1 MFVLD
6 LFQVVAEIRIILG
19 NVCGADEDEVDKNE
33 ILSLVNVT
41 EKALQLRDEDAQWL
55 TRSTAKSGAEYFASR
70 SYHGLDINSSDSLPG
85 RFLAGRSGKASG
97 YEDEKADSSF
107 E

>member
-1 MFVLD
+1 MH
-6 LFQVVAEIRIILG
+6 IILG
-19 NVCGADEDEVDKNE
+19 NVCGADDDEVDKNDV
-33 ILSLVNVT
+33 LSLVTVT
-41 EKALQLRDEDAQWL
+41 EKALQVRDEDAQSL

-97 YEDEKADSSF
+97 YKDEKADLSS